1 MREGIIIK
9 GIGGFYYVRTD
20 DEIIECKA
28 RGVFRKKGI
37 TPTVGDYVEIKNGS
51 IENIRE
57 RRNCLVRPA
66 VANVDMLVVVVAAK
80 TPDPNLF
87 LVDKLLVNAE
97 KNSIKTVICIN
108 KTDLLK
114 REDIEKI
121 YMSAGYSVISV
132 SAEKGENLDAVKE
145 IITGRVTAFAG
156 LSGVGKSTI
165 LGHITNYNPETGDL
179 SEKIGRGKH
188 TTRHVELLELECGG
202 YVFDTPG
209 FGSFELSDIKA
220 AELGDY
226 FPEIA
231 KFNGLCRFKGCAH
244 IKEQDCAVKEA
255 LENGEISPERYES
268 YCILYDE
275 LKKIKEY

>member
-9 GIGGFYYVRTD
+9 GIGGFYYVKTD
-20 DEIIECKA
+20 DGIIECKA
-28 RGVFRKKGI
+28 RGVFRKKRI
-37 TPTVGDYVEIKNGS
+37 TPTVGDYVEVDNGS
-51 IENIRE
+51 IVSIRE
-57 RRNCLVRPA
+57 RRNCLIRPA

-97 KNSIKTVICIN
+97 KNNIEPVICIN

-114 REDIEKI
+114 REDIERI
-121 YMSAGYSVISV
+121 YTSAGYRVIDV
-132 SAEKGENLDAVKE
+132 SAETGENLDAVKE
-145 IITGRVTAFAG
+145 LISGRVTAFAG

-165 LGHITNYNPETGDL
+165 LGNITSYNPETGDL

-188 TTRHVELLELECGG
+188 TTRHVELLELEYGG

-209 FGSFELSDIKA
+209 FGSYELSDIKA

-226 FPEIA
+226 FPEFA
-231 KFNGLCRFKGCAH
+231 KFNGNCRFKGCAH
-244 IKEQDCAVKEA
+244 IKEQGCAVKEA
-255 LENGEISPERYES
+255 LENGEISSERYES